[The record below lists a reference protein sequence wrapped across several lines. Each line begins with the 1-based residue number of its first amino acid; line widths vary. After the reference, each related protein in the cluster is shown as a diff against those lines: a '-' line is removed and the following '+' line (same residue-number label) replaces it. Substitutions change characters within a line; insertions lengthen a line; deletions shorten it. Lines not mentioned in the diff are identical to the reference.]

1 MNLQTDY
8 LSIPARNLVPLL
20 RNLPCADTSAEWA
33 RQQLLRWDFQLEKK
47 SVAATLYDAWERELR
62 SQLEKILLP
71 EKARTLVTIQTYR
84 ILEFLMLPD
93 GKFGANPVQD
103 RNTFL
108 TKALG
113 AAVHNL
119 ETRLAGQTRSQWQY
133 GQEQYKHV
141 LIRHPLSSA
150 AAPELRKKLDHGPL
164 PRGGSAQ
171 TVGATSGTYNQ
182 THGASFRLV
191 VDTGNWDYCLA
202 TNTPGQSGN
211 PDHPH
216 YRNLFEMWANDQYF
230 PLFYSKGKIESVQ
243 YGRLRLMP

>member
-1 MNLQTDY
+1 
-8 LSIPARNLVPLL
+8 
-20 RNLPCADTSAEWA
+20 
-33 RQQLLRWDFQLEKK
+33 
-47 SVAATLYDAWERELR
+47 
-62 SQLEKILLP
+62 
-71 EKARTLVTIQTYR
+71 
-84 ILEFLMLPD
+84 
-93 GKFGANPVQD
+93 VQD
-103 RNTFL
+103 RNALL

-113 AAVHNL
+113 VAMRNL
-119 ETRLAGQTRSQWQY
+119 ETRLVGMPRSQWQY
-133 GQEQYKHV
+133 GQEKYKHV
-141 LIRHPLSSA
+141 VIRHPLSSSA
-150 AAPELRKKLDHGPL
+150 SPDLRKKLDHGPL

-243 YGRLRLMP
+243 FARLKLMP